1 MKLKLFPKIIVFFII
16 STLFFNCTKSEDGI
30 PADLE
35 VQNFVWRGLNAFYLW
50 QGEVPD
56 LADTRFNN
64 QNQLNDYLQGSSSPE
79 NLFGSLLY
87 TKENGYPEDKKGYDR
102 FSWIVDDY
110 VALENSFEG
119 ITLNNGMEFRLLE
132 YANGSSNA
140 FGYVR
145 YVIPGSDAA
154 TKLVTRGMIFNQIN
168 GTQITENNYRSLLAN
183 TTYTIGLAE
192 YNGGNPIANGKSI
205 SLTKENIQE
214 NPILVT
220 NFFDEVSM
228 KTGANRKIGYIMYN
242 QFASSF
248 DGQLNAA
255 FLNLKAQG
263 VNELIVDLRYNG
275 GGSVK
280 TATYLGS
287 MIAQR
292 SNTTLYSQQIWNEKV
307 MDANDPSNF
316 LNYFTD
322 NISNFD
328 ENGTLILS
336 EPINSLN
343 LSSVYFIVTE
353 DTASAS
359 ELVINALSAYIDV
372 NLVGTQTVGKQEGS
386 ITLYDSEDYSRNG
399 ANLNVN
405 HTYAMQPIV
414 LEIKNANGEN
424 NPEGYIPEVDLAEDY
439 GQISGN
445 LNLGILGD
453 RTEPL
458 LERTI
463 EYITT
468 GSRVSG
474 KPNSSVKKEQIT
486 NSKLQRPFAN
496 EMYVDFK

>member
-1 MKLKLFPKIIVFFII
+1 MKFKNLSKIVIVFVI
-16 STLFFNCTKSEDGI
+16 SLLFYNCSKSEDTI
-30 PADLE
+30 PTDLE
-35 VQNFVWRGLNAFYLW
+35 VENFVWKGLNAYYLW
-50 QGEVPD
+50 QSAVPD

-64 QNQLNDYLQGSSSPE
+64 QNELNSYLEGFSSPE
-79 NLFGSLLY
+79 NLFESLLNRP
-87 TKENGYPEDKKGYDR
+87 TDR

-110 VALENSFEG
+110 VALENSFQG
-119 ITLNNGMEFRLLE
+119 ITLNNGMEFVLFFE
-132 YANGSSNA
+132 NGSATNVY
-140 FGYVR
+140 GVVR

-154 TKLVTRGMIFNQIN
+154 AQGVLRGMVFSSVD
-168 GTQITENNYRSLLAN
+168 GSQITENNFENLLFGAN
-183 TTYTIGLAE
+183 ASYTINLADF
-192 YNGGNPIANGKSI
+192 NGGNPTLNGSSI
-205 SLTKENIQE
+205 SLTKSQIQE
-214 NPILVT
+214 NPVAIVETFTEGT
-220 NFFDEVSM
+220 N
-228 KTGANRKIGYIMYN
+228 KIGYLLYN

-255 FLNLKAQG
+255 FGTLKAEG
-263 VNELIVDLRYNG
+263 ITDLIVDLRYNG